1 MEGRRKKEEVASMTT
16 DPKPNPWTRR
26 RLLQSLPAMLAP
38 LLVPAELAAAA
49 GPAVLRPANA
59 GTTNLLSANPLSANL
74 GLTNLS
80 PTKAAPFSRF
90 VDVTANAGLTQTM
103 FYGDPIHNTYIIEV
117 NGAGCAFFDY
127 DNDGWLDAFI
137 LGGRRLEGIPPGAS
151 NRLYHNNR
159 NGTFTDVTEKAGLID
174 AGWACGVCV
183 GDYNNDGFEDLYLT
197 YYGQN
202 KLYRNNGDGTFT
214 DVTEKAGLHDPRT
227 RFGSGCTF
235 VDYNRDGWLD
245 LFVSN
250 YVEIDLA
257 TAPKPSMQVPNC
269 NFEGVPTNCG
279 PGGLGMPYHSL
290 YRNNGDGTFT
300 DVSKESGVAAMRTSY
315 GFTTVAFDADEDG
328 WQDIFVACDATP
340 SLLLMNNHDGTFRE
354 EALLRGVALGSSGE
368 PLGGMGVGIG
378 DFDLDGHI
386 DLVKTHFVNQ
396 ATGLYRNNGKGE
408 FEDLT
413 FRAGLG
419 GERRFSSWGTG
430 LVDLDN
436 DGYPDLFIVAGTVAP
451 ELEKVYTKYPAKN
464 PRLVFRNQGNGTF
477 VELGDETGPAIA
489 SRHVSRGCAFGDFDN
504 DGDLDVLIMN
514 RNEPPTLLRNDAP
527 AGNHWIKVRLEGTKS
542 NRSAIGSRVLVR
554 YGGKVQAQC
563 VVSQSSFISANDPR
577 LHFGLGDAT
586 KASVEVHWP
595 AGTTESYA
603 DLPADQLVTIR
614 EGQGIVKGQPFRV
627 VS

>member
-1 MEGRRKKEEVASMTT
+1 MMS
-16 DPKPNPWTRR
+16 DPRPGPWTRR
-26 RLLQSLPAMLAP
+26 RLLQTLPAILAP
-38 LLVPAELAAAA
+38 ALVPAEFRAVVSPTKVSPTNA
-49 GPAVLRPANA
+49 GPA
-59 GTTNLLSANPLSANL
+59 
-74 GLTNLS
+74 
-80 PTKAAPFSRF
+80 KAAPFSRF
-90 VDVTANAGLTQTM
+90 VDVSEPAGFTQTM
-103 FYGDPIHNTYIIEV
+103 FYGDSSHNTYIIEV

-127 DNDGWLDAFI
+127 DNDGWMDAFI

-159 NGTFTDVTEKAGLID
+159 DGTFTDVTAKAGLTD

-202 KLYRNNGDGTFT
+202 RLYRNNGDGTFT
-214 DVTEKAGLHDPRT
+214 DVTEKAGLHDSRT

-235 VDYNRDGWLD
+235 VDYNRDGLLD

-279 PGGLGMPYHSL
+279 PGGLAMPYHSL

-300 DVSKESGVAAMRTSY
+300 DVSRESGVAALRTSY
-315 GFTTVAFDADEDG
+315 GFTTVALDIDEDG

-354 EALLRGVALGSSGE
+354 EGLLRGVALGSSGE
-368 PLGGMGVGIG
+368 PLGGMGVGVG

-396 ATGLYRNNGKGE
+396 ANGLYRNNGKGE
-408 FEDLT
+408 FDDLT

-419 GERRFSSWGTG
+419 GERRFSCWGTG

-436 DGYPDLFIVAGTVAP
+436 DGYPDIFMVAGTVAP
-451 ELEKVYTKYPAKN
+451 ELERVYNKYPARN
-464 PRLVFRNQGNGTF
+464 PRMVFRNQGNGTF
-477 VELGDETGPAIA
+477 VELGDEAGPAIA

-504 DGDLDVLIMN
+504 DGDLDILIMN

-527 AGNHWIKVRLEGTKS
+527 AGNHWIKLRLEGTKS
-542 NRSAIGSRVLVR
+542 NRSAIGARVLVR
-554 YGGKVQAQC
+554 YSGKVQAQSLT
-563 VVSQSSFISANDPR
+563 SQSSFISANDPR
-577 LHFGLGDAT
+577 LHFGLGAAS
-586 KASVEVHWP
+586 KASIEIHWP
-595 AGTTESYA
+595 AGTTETFA

-614 EGQGIVKGQPFRV
+614 EGQGIIKGRPF
-627 VS
+627 SKEKL